1 MLQSLKPPTGV
12 LATARLSWTLS
23 TPPRHPLNTNS
34 TSENPNRLCVLLKR
48 MPQGLFLI
56 IFWSGGALS
65 LCVRD
70 TLAKVKK
77 CKSFTCGMFQTGVGE
92 YSIAFAVSFC
102 CYKNLLQASNPVS
115 SKRHIRHSNT
125 FSNTFSL
132 RCFNWVQGKKVFF
145 FFFLG
150 VCDYGIHSHFDTFG
164 SRKFV

>member
-12 LATARLSWTLS
+12 FATARLSWTLS

-102 CYKNLLQASNPVS
+102 CCKNLLLASDPASLKSKITEVYQIHFPCTVS
-115 SKRHIRHSNT
+115 IE
-125 FSNTFSL
+125 
-132 RCFNWVQGKKVFF
+132 CKVKSIT
-145 FFFLG
+145 FLG
-150 VCDYGIHSHFDTFG
+150 GGCCHYGIHSHFDTFG
-164 SRKFV
+164 SWKFV